1 MKERLLE
8 LFEARS
14 FALLRKEL
22 ETMHPADLAEVLAEV
37 GTDALT
43 VFFRLLPKEEA
54 AETFVELDGDL
65 QQHLIDGFSDRELRA
80 VLDELY
86 ADDAVD
92 ILEEMPA
99 GVVKRVLR
107 SADPQLRNDINQLL
121 RYPKDSAGSTMTTEY
136 VDLKQGMT
144 VEDAFGRIRRVGVD
158 RETVYTCY
166 VVDEA
171 RHLLGIVT
179 AKDLLLADPKTPI
192 AALMETQIITVGTH
206 DDREEV
212 TRAFDRYDLL
222 ALPVVDAENRLVGI
236 VTVDDALDIL
246 QEETTEDILK
256 MAAMTPAEES
266 YFKTS
271 VWEHTKNRI
280 PWLLFLMLSAAVT
293 GMILTYYEAA
303 FSALPL
309 LVSFVPMLMSTG
321 GNCGTQ
327 SATMIIRGMALEEI
341 RTRDLLRAL
350 WKEIRIALLCGIV
363 LATVNG
369 VRIYFQYGR
378 DFEMT
383 AVIVLTL
390 IATIL
395 VAKALGCLLPMLAK
409 LVRLD
414 PAVMAA
420 PIISTCV
427 DAFSVT
433 IYFKIAVQLLSQLQ

>member
-1 MKERLLE
+1 MKEELME
-8 LFEARS
+8 LFEQRAFAR
-14 FALLRKEL
+14 LRQEL
-22 ETMHPADLAEVLAEV
+22 ANLHPADVAELLQEV
-37 GTDALT
+37 DADALA

-65 QQHLIDGFSDRELRA
+65 QQQLIERFSDKELKA

-92 ILEEMPA
+92 FLEEMPA
-99 GVVKRVLR
+99 SVVKRVLR
-107 SADPQLRNDINQLL
+107 HADPQLRADINQLL
-121 RYPKDSAGSTMTTEY
+121 RYPKDSAGSIMTTEY
-136 VDLKQGMT
+136 VDLKKDMT
-144 VEDAFGRIRRVGVD
+144 VEDAFLRIRKVGTD

-166 VVDEA
+166 VVDAA

-179 AKDLLLADPKTPI
+179 AKDLLLATPETPI
-192 AALMETQIITVGTH
+192 SELMETQIISVETH
-206 DDREEV
+206 DDREET

-222 ALPVVDAENRLVGI
+222 ALPVVDHEGRLVGI

-246 QEETTEDILK
+246 QEEATEDMQK

-271 VWEHTKNRI
+271 VWVHAKNRI

-293 GMILTYYEAA
+293 GMILSYYEAA
-303 FSALPL
+303 FQALPL

-327 SATMIIRGMALEEI
+327 SATMIIRGMALDEI
-341 RTRDLLRAL
+341 KVTDLLRAL
-350 WKEIRIALLCGIV
+350 WKELQIALLCGAI
-363 LATVNG
+363 LAAVNG
-369 VRIYFQYGR
+369 LRIYFQYGR
-378 DFEMT
+378 NLEMT
-383 AVIVLTL
+383 LVIVLTL
-390 IATIL
+390 IATI
-395 VAKALGCLLPMLAK
+395 VIAKILGCLLPMLAK
-409 LVRLD
+409 LVKLD

-433 IYFKIAVQLLSQLQ
+433 IYFQIAVKLLSELQ

>member
-1 MKERLLE
+1 MKEELME
-8 LFEARS
+8 LFEQRA
-14 FALLRKEL
+14 FAQLRQEL
-22 ETMHPADLAEVLAEV
+22 ANLHPADVAELLQEV
-37 GTDALT
+37 DADALA

-65 QQHLIDGFSDRELRA
+65 QQQLIERFSDKELKA

-92 ILEEMPA
+92 FLEEMPA
-99 GVVKRVLR
+99 SVVKRVLR
-107 SADPQLRNDINQLL
+107 HADPQLRADINQLL
-121 RYPKDSAGSTMTTEY
+121 RYPKDSAGSIMTTEY
-136 VDLKQGMT
+136 VDLKKDMT
-144 VEDAFGRIRRVGVD
+144 VEDAFLRIRKVGTD

-166 VVDEA
+166 VVDAA

-179 AKDLLLADPKTPI
+179 AKDLLLATPETPI
-192 AALMETQIITVGTH
+192 SELMETQIISVETH
-206 DDREEV
+206 DDREEA

-222 ALPVVDAENRLVGI
+222 ALPVVDHEGRLVGI

-246 QEETTEDILK
+246 QEEATEDMQK

-271 VWEHTKNRI
+271 VWAHAKNRI

-293 GMILTYYEAA
+293 GMILSYYEAA
-303 FSALPL
+303 FQALPL

-327 SATMIIRGMALEEI
+327 SATMIIRGMALDEI
-341 RTRDLLRAL
+341 KVTDLLRAL
-350 WKEIRIALLCGIV
+350 WKELRIALLCGAI
-363 LATVNG
+363 LAAVNG
-369 VRIYFQYGR
+369 LRIYFQYGR
-378 DFEMT
+378 NLEMT
-383 AVIVLTL
+383 LVIVLTL
-390 IATIL
+390 IATI
-395 VAKALGCLLPMLAK
+395 VIAKILGCLLPMLAK
-409 LVRLD
+409 LVKLD

-433 IYFKIAVQLLSQLQ
+433 IYFQIAVKLLSELQ

>member
-1 MKERLLE
+1 MKEELME
-8 LFEARS
+8 LFEQRAFAR
-14 FALLRKEL
+14 LRQEL
-22 ETMHPADLAEVLAEV
+22 ENLHPADVAELLQEV
-37 GTDALT
+37 DADALA

-65 QQHLIDGFSDRELRA
+65 QQQLIERFSDKELKA

-92 ILEEMPA
+92 FLEEMPA
-99 GVVKRVLR
+99 SVVKRVLR
-107 SADPQLRNDINQLL
+107 HADPQLRADINQLL
-121 RYPKDSAGSTMTTEY
+121 RYPKDSAGSIMTTEY
-136 VDLKQGMT
+136 VDLKKDMT
-144 VEDAFGRIRRVGVD
+144 VEDAFLRIRKVGTD

-166 VVDEA
+166 VVDAA

-179 AKDLLLADPKTPI
+179 AKDLLLATPETPI
-192 AALMETQIITVGTH
+192 SELMETQIIAVETH
-206 DDREEV
+206 DDREEA

-222 ALPVVDAENRLVGI
+222 ALPVVDHEGRLVGI

-246 QEETTEDILK
+246 QEEATEDMQK

-271 VWEHTKNRI
+271 VWAHAKNRI

-293 GMILTYYEAA
+293 GMILSYYEAA
-303 FSALPL
+303 FQALPL

-327 SATMIIRGMALEEI
+327 SATMIIRGMALDEI
-341 RTRDLLRAL
+341 KVTDLLRAL
-350 WKEIRIALLCGIV
+350 WKELRIALLCGAI
-363 LATVNG
+363 LAAVNG
-369 VRIYFQYGR
+369 LRIYFQYGR
-378 DFEMT
+378 NLEMT
-383 AVIVLTL
+383 LVIVLTL
-390 IATIL
+390 IATI
-395 VAKALGCLLPMLAK
+395 VIAKLLGCLLPMLAK
-409 LVRLD
+409 LIKLD

-433 IYFKIAVQLLSQLQ
+433 IYFQIAVKLLSELQ

>member
-1 MKERLLE
+1 MKEELME
-8 LFEARS
+8 LFEQRAFAR
-14 FALLRKEL
+14 LRQEL
-22 ETMHPADLAEVLAEV
+22 ANLHPADVAELLQEV
-37 GTDALT
+37 DADALA

-65 QQHLIDGFSDRELRA
+65 QQQLIERFSDKELKA

-92 ILEEMPA
+92 FLEEMPA
-99 GVVKRVLR
+99 SVVKRVLR
-107 SADPQLRNDINQLL
+107 HADPQLRADINQLL
-121 RYPKDSAGSTMTTEY
+121 RYPKDSAGSIMTTEY
-136 VDLKQGMT
+136 VDLKKDMT
-144 VEDAFGRIRRVGVD
+144 VEDAFLRIRKVGTD

-166 VVDEA
+166 VVDAA

-179 AKDLLLADPKTPI
+179 AKDLLLATPETPI
-192 AALMETQIITVGTH
+192 SELMETQIISVETH
-206 DDREEV
+206 DDREEA

-222 ALPVVDAENRLVGI
+222 ALPVVDHEGRLVGI

-246 QEETTEDILK
+246 QEEATEDMQK

-271 VWEHTKNRI
+271 VWVHAKNRI

-293 GMILTYYEAA
+293 GMILSYYEAA
-303 FSALPL
+303 FQALPL

-327 SATMIIRGMALEEI
+327 SATMIIRGMALDEI
-341 RTRDLLRAL
+341 KVTDLLRAL
-350 WKEIRIALLCGIV
+350 WKELRIALLCGAI
-363 LATVNG
+363 LAAVNG
-369 VRIYFQYGR
+369 LRIYFQYGR
-378 DFEMT
+378 NLEMT
-383 AVIVLTL
+383 LVIVLTL
-390 IATIL
+390 IATI
-395 VAKALGCLLPMLAK
+395 VIAKILGCLLPMLAK
-409 LVRLD
+409 LVKLD

-433 IYFKIAVQLLSQLQ
+433 IYFQIAVKLLSELQ

>member
-1 MKERLLE
+1 MKETLME
-8 LFEARS
+8 LFEQRAFARLREEL
-14 FALLRKEL
+14 ALL
-22 ETMHPADLAEVLAEV
+22 HPADVAELLQEIDA
-37 GTDALT
+37 DALV

-65 QQHLIDGFSDRELRA
+65 QHQLIERFSDKELKA

-92 ILEEMPA
+92 FLEEMPA

-107 SADPQLRNDINQLL
+107 HADPQLRADINQLL
-121 RYPKDSAGSTMTTEY
+121 RYPKDSAGSIMTTEY
-136 VDLKQGMT
+136 VDLKKDMT
-144 VEDAFGRIRRVGVD
+144 VADAFLRIRKVGTD

-166 VVDEA
+166 VVDAA

-179 AKDLLLADPKTPI
+179 AKDLLLATPETPI
-192 AALMETQIITVGTH
+192 SELMETQIISVETH
-206 DDREEV
+206 DDREEA

-222 ALPVVDAENRLVGI
+222 ALPVVDHEGRLVGI

-246 QEETTEDILK
+246 QEETTEDMQK

-271 VWEHTKNRI
+271 VWLHAKNRI

-293 GMILTYYEAA
+293 GMILSYYEAT
-303 FSALPL
+303 FQALPL

-327 SATMIIRGMALEEI
+327 SATMIIRGMALDEI
-341 RTRDLLRAL
+341 RVTDLLRAL
-350 WKEIRIALLCGIV
+350 WKELRIALLCGAI

-369 VRIYFQYGR
+369 LRIYFQYGR
-378 DFEMT
+378 NLEMT
-383 AVIVLTL
+383 MVIVLTL
-390 IATIL
+390 ILTI
-395 VAKALGCLLPMLAK
+395 VIAKLLGCLLPMLAK
-409 LVRLD
+409 LVKLD

-433 IYFKIAVQLLSQLQ
+433 IYFQIAVKLLSELQ

>member
-1 MKERLLE
+1 MKEELME
-8 LFEARS
+8 LFEQRA
-14 FALLRKEL
+14 FAQLRQEL
-22 ETMHPADLAEVLAEV
+22 ANLHPADVAELLQEV
-37 GTDALT
+37 DADALA

-65 QQHLIDGFSDRELRA
+65 QQQLIERFSDKELKA

-92 ILEEMPA
+92 FLEEMPA
-99 GVVKRVLR
+99 SVVKRVLR
-107 SADPQLRNDINQLL
+107 HADPQLRADINQLL
-121 RYPKDSAGSTMTTEY
+121 RYPKDSAGSIMTTEY
-136 VDLKQGMT
+136 VDLKKDMT
-144 VEDAFGRIRRVGVD
+144 VADAFLRIRKVGTD

-166 VVDEA
+166 VVDAA

-179 AKDLLLADPKTPI
+179 AKDLLLATPETPI
-192 AALMETQIITVGTH
+192 SELMETQIISVETH
-206 DDREEV
+206 DDREEA

-222 ALPVVDAENRLVGI
+222 ALPVVDHEGRLVGI

-246 QEETTEDILK
+246 QEEATEDMQK

-271 VWEHTKNRI
+271 VWVHAKNRI

-293 GMILTYYEAA
+293 GMILSYYEAA
-303 FSALPL
+303 FQALPL

-327 SATMIIRGMALEEI
+327 SATMIIRGMALDEI
-341 RTRDLLRAL
+341 KVTDLLRAL
-350 WKEIRIALLCGIV
+350 WKELRIALLCGAI
-363 LATVNG
+363 LAAVNG
-369 VRIYFQYGR
+369 LRIYFQYGR
-378 DFEMT
+378 NLEMT
-383 AVIVLTL
+383 LVIVLTL
-390 IATIL
+390 IATI
-395 VAKALGCLLPMLAK
+395 VIAKLLGCLLPMLAK
-409 LVRLD
+409 LVKLD

-433 IYFKIAVQLLSQLQ
+433 IYFQIAVKLLSELQ

>member
-1 MKERLLE
+1 MKEELME
-8 LFEARS
+8 LFEQRA
-14 FALLRKEL
+14 FAQLRQEL
-22 ETMHPADLAEVLAEV
+22 ANLHPADVAELLQEV
-37 GTDALT
+37 DADALA

-65 QQHLIDGFSDRELRA
+65 QQQLIERFSDKELKA

-92 ILEEMPA
+92 FLEEMPA
-99 GVVKRVLR
+99 SVVKRVLR
-107 SADPQLRNDINQLL
+107 HADPQLRADINQLL
-121 RYPKDSAGSTMTTEY
+121 RYPKDSAGSIMTTEY
-136 VDLKQGMT
+136 VDLKKDMT
-144 VEDAFGRIRRVGVD
+144 VADAFLRIRKVGTD

-166 VVDEA
+166 VVDAA

-179 AKDLLLADPKTPI
+179 AKDLLLATPETPI
-192 AALMETQIITVGTH
+192 SELMETQIISVETH
-206 DDREEV
+206 DDREKA

-222 ALPVVDAENRLVGI
+222 ALPVVDHEGRLVGI

-246 QEETTEDILK
+246 QEEATEDMQK

-271 VWEHTKNRI
+271 VWEHAKNRI

-293 GMILTYYEAA
+293 GMILSYYEAA
-303 FSALPL
+303 FQALPL

-327 SATMIIRGMALEEI
+327 SATMIIRGMALDEI
-341 RTRDLLRAL
+341 KVTDLLRAL
-350 WKEIRIALLCGIV
+350 WKELRIALLCGAI
-363 LATVNG
+363 LAAVNG
-369 VRIYFQYGR
+369 LRIYFQYGR
-378 DFEMT
+378 NLEMT
-383 AVIVLTL
+383 LVIVLTL
-390 IATIL
+390 IATI
-395 VAKALGCLLPMLAK
+395 VIAKLLGCLLPMLAK
-409 LVRLD
+409 LVKLD

-433 IYFKIAVQLLSQLQ
+433 IYFQIAVKLLSELQ

>member
-1 MKERLLE
+1 MKEELME
-8 LFEARS
+8 LFEQRA
-14 FALLRKEL
+14 FAQLRQEL
-22 ETMHPADLAEVLAEV
+22 ANLHPADVAELLQEV
-37 GTDALT
+37 DADALA

-65 QQHLIDGFSDRELRA
+65 QQQLIERFSDKELKA

-92 ILEEMPA
+92 FLEEMPA
-99 GVVKRVLR
+99 SVVKRVLR
-107 SADPQLRNDINQLL
+107 HADPQLRADINQLL
-121 RYPKDSAGSTMTTEY
+121 RYPKDSAGSIMTTEY
-136 VDLKQGMT
+136 VDLKKDMT
-144 VEDAFGRIRRVGVD
+144 VADAFLRIRKVGTD

-166 VVDEA
+166 VVDAA

-179 AKDLLLADPKTPI
+179 AKDLLLATPETPI
-192 AALMETQIITVGTH
+192 SQLMETQIISVETH
-206 DDREEV
+206 DDREEA

-222 ALPVVDAENRLVGI
+222 ALPVVDHEGRLVGI

-246 QEETTEDILK
+246 QEEATEDMQK

-271 VWEHTKNRI
+271 VWAHAKNRI

-293 GMILTYYEAA
+293 GMILSYYEAA
-303 FSALPL
+303 FQALPL

-327 SATMIIRGMALEEI
+327 SATMIIRGMALDEI
-341 RTRDLLRAL
+341 KVTDLLRAL
-350 WKEIRIALLCGIV
+350 WKELRIALLCGAI
-363 LATVNG
+363 LAAVNG
-369 VRIYFQYGR
+369 LRIYFQYGR
-378 DFEMT
+378 NLEMT
-383 AVIVLTL
+383 LVIVLTL
-390 IATIL
+390 IATI
-395 VAKALGCLLPMLAK
+395 VIAKLLGCLLPMLAK
-409 LVRLD
+409 LVKLD

-433 IYFKIAVQLLSQLQ
+433 IYFQIAVKLLSELQ